1 MRWFWTGCMV
11 LCWGG
16 SIALGQTTS
25 QPGSRVLSDEDSFLV
40 EARAELAEAA
50 RGTTSPDEDAFV
62 RTISHEVGSPIN
74 DALNMARAQQP
85 TPAPGYGYAGVP
97 NYNLSTDTETATT
110 GIRLDKAYSIL
121 RDLETVQT
129 LSEHQN
135 IFLVGGTILP
145 IQTPC
150 WVWGVRTMGG
160 YADQL
165 SMVSDSGAY
174 SIDSFW
180 GTRYKKLYHKIG
192 FFIDD
197 YDHWKKLGLSYS
209 ALTTLPIVG
218 TVTLDSAFGFRSSSD
233 EIFEDVRDSITLRS
247 RRVEQTDV
255 DYQFRVGKFWNE
267 YIQTGVTGNYYPFTW
282 TEDEW
287 GAGAFANFYIG
298 RWRIGTDVTGGTEG
312 LRGYVRLAMSWGV
325 PASQRNRDC
334 RVPDCDPV
342 AWVTRAADRD
352 PSIRMR
358 ESLTGPIPLAP
369 P

>member
-1 MRWFWTGCMV
+1 
-11 LCWGG
+11 
-16 SIALGQTTS
+16 
-25 QPGSRVLSDEDSFLV
+25 
-40 EARAELAEAA
+40 
-50 RGTTSPDEDAFV
+50 
-62 RTISHEVGSPIN
+62 
-74 DALNMARAQQP
+74 
-85 TPAPGYGYAGVP
+85 
-97 NYNLSTDTETATT
+97 
-110 GIRLDKAYSIL
+110 
-121 RDLETVQT
+121 
-129 LSEHQN
+129 
-135 IFLVGGTILP
+135 
-145 IQTPC
+145 
-150 WVWGVRTMGG
+150 MGG

-233 EIFEDVRDSITLRS
+233 QIFEDVRDSITLRS

-267 YIQTGVTGNYYPFTW
+267 YIQTGITGNYYPFTW